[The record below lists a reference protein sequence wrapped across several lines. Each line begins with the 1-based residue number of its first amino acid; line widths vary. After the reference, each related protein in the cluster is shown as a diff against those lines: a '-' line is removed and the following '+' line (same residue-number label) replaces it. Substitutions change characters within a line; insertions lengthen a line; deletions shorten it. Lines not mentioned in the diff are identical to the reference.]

1 MKKFEVVICGEHEE
15 AIGLE
20 ILTGIYA
27 AIQNHGYSDVS
38 VYAETLP
45 EKVSGELE
53 IPQFLKQGWKSVMER
68 RLMEAGRR

>member
-1 MKKFEVVICGEHEE
+1 MKKIEVIISGKHEE

-38 VYAETLP
+38 VWAETLP
-45 EKVSGELE
+45 EKAAGGLE
-53 IPQFLKQGWKSVMER
+53 IPAFLKQGQKGDMER
-68 RLMEAGRR
+68 KFQEAGRR